1 MEYTFFDFLTLIGSL
16 GLFLYGMKVMSE
28 GLQKVAEPVERNSY
42 CDDDQS
48 GDRCAYRSVNY
59 RSYTIFFR
67 NDGDGC
73 QFCKCR
79 LTFFDTVGVGYYGCQ
94 CGYYCNGVDNFYFWL

>member
-16 GLFLYGMKVMSE
+16 GLFL
-28 GLQKVAEPVERNSY
+28 
-42 CDDDQS
+42 
-48 GDRCAYRSVNY
+48 YRSVNY

-94 CGYYCNGVDNFYFWL
+94 CGYYRNGVDNFYFWL